1 MRQHQKGASYI
12 AILIAI
18 IGFAFLAKI
27 AIAVWGP
34 YWDDRVV
41 DTQITELMQSSPKNI
56 APSKFVGQMSQR
68 LDMNNVRDLKFE
80 EIAQVTNVEGLQ
92 VKKAYEIRK
101 PFLLNIDLVLKFE
114 KSFDQ
119 SSLPAK

>member
-68 LDMNNVRDLKFE
+68 S
-80 EIAQVTNVEGLQ
+80 G
-92 VKKAYEIRK
+92 YEQCPRSKIRGNCSGHK
-101 PFLLNIDLVLKFE
+101 C
-114 KSFDQ
+114 
-119 SSLPAK
+119 